1 MLTCRWLILIFLE
14 CLLYPVVKRSCLA
27 MLIKV
32 CFVGILNTLSVV
44 PRYRLKQAHVYYVF
58 LLLSWFRRDVQC
70 KFCISTMLNHYYRQ
84 LRNQNHRYLKSFLRY
99 CISFWSHFKMILS
112 LKKKRKNNFEK
123 YSEVSCFEC
132 KNWNVSFFITK
143 LYCVKRVSTMSRIL
157 SECVINMPNMVLF
170 YATLLKAISLRM

>member
-14 CLLYPVVKRSCLA
+14 CLLYPVVKRSCLT

-58 LLLSWFRRDVQC
+58 LLLSWFRRDLQC

-112 LKKKRKNNFEK
+112 LKKKKKKQFRKIFG
-123 YSEVSCFEC
+123 SELFWMQKLEC
-132 KNWNVSFFITK
+132 
-143 LYCVKRVSTMSRIL
+143 
-157 SECVINMPNMVLF
+157 ELF
-170 YATLLKAISLRM
+170 YYKIILC